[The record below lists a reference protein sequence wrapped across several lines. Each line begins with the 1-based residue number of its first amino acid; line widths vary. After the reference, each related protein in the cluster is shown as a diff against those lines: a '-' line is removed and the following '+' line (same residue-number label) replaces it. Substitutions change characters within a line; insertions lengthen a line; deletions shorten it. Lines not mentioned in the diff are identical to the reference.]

1 MTLREE
7 AVSNEPEI
15 PSSHDLFQKMLEEE
29 LRKEEERMKNNQGF
43 SERMPKNT
51 SKHIN
56 FDDQPIKRFTPQ
68 TNPSSLPLQVRTIKQ
83 QNPSNEEERNDGMI
97 ESQTTKKDSLIMQHE
112 IATSTSL
119 NQQTNNTEAQ
129 ELPNDTTFPKHIQ
142 SPLNSEQETNQGE
155 NPPKETTNDE
165 FEVYVHIPQR
175 KRAPAAASEPT
186 TSSNNNPEEQPLF
199 LSTPVMS
206 EVLNSVTSPFEDA
219 TPSTPPS
226 SNLLFE
232 NMLRKQLMQEN
243 NSSSNDENPAW
254 KKKVDELEHLCAKF
268 KESDPTDSVFQAS
281 ENELIQALNN
291 RHPSV
296 LEKAVETLY
305 HFVNQYKNASS
316 TAEKFIPIL
325 IEKGLPSKPSVQSK
339 SVEIILLYIEVS
351 DPSSIISILKGHFS
365 NKKPKLRA
373 QCISIVQTAVH
384 GFGFPT
390 IPPKIILQSLPS
402 ILDDASVREE
412 AHKLAMETFRW
423 LGFEAVEVHL
433 SNVKS
438 NKMKALREEFDLLH
452 DKSPAAVTRFCRS
465 TLNPSSVKPSSVHST
480 AITTSSL
487 LKDIE
492 VPTKEKETIDINEKL
507 RKDWYSDAE
516 NEKWSIRRDAF
527 EELKRLVDNFH
538 IKKGCDCSNIFSA
551 INVVLQR
558 EKNVAVV
565 KESID
570 CLTAFS
576 KAMKSDFTTTAKYLY
591 ERLLT
596 KLKEKKLADPTLEC
610 LVSFD
615 TCTFPFTDMLETIFS
630 AMNNKTASNS
640 EKLQIFTLL
649 ERCLI
654 NKKKKDLEKSLK
666 PLFNHLLA
674 FTDDAS
680 SEVRDTCCKII
691 ARLIWVV
698 GETDQT
704 NSLLKLESHVK
715 EKIVQY
721 LESYGAPPIDNDI
734 STRLSQ
740 SIDYK
745 KTSSS
750 TISKT
755 GSISRPPSRTIETKP
770 SLGSTTKRS
779 KVPTSK
785 SVCLN
790 KQGNNGSSSVP
801 AITLSASDVLE
812 ECKVLFGEACVEKL
826 ANSNWSDRIEALCNI
841 ESIINSLEK
850 TTLEAKHEHII
861 SLFQYKPG
869 LKESNA
875 KVLEK
880 TFDLIEN
887 VLNKTDIKSGE
898 LNSLPTITWMLDKLI
913 TPKVDIQAKKGLK
926 AFCESINPQYL
937 FIKISENLDD
947 KPPKLIGSILEWLS
961 EVITEF
967 SIACFNTPELIDF
980 AKKYLGNSNPII
992 KKGCIKML
1000 VSMRSYM
1007 GEGLLHFLSDT
1018 KPALLD
1024 MVKKEFQKVEGPPPE
1039 PTRKVKGQEKIQL
1052 SVSAY
1057 ENSLPRFDIMPK
1069 ISPKIFH
1076 SLDDKNWTIRVEA
1089 LQTIEKIITD
1099 DAHKRIQ
1106 PNILDLIHALRQRL
1120 EDANIKVVTTA
1131 LSLLDLIAEAVGSDM
1146 EKYLKILLPSIVSKS
1161 MHNNKAVRTAA
1172 LESLD
1177 KYIAVFPFESMI
1189 KFFPKAITG
1198 EKGNP
1203 EGKKEVLEFINNHL
1217 ATMKTKNI
1225 DIFSPLVKP
1234 LLEYLQASRSDTRKL
1249 AEAILSEIL
1258 QHGGYYYV
1266 SKQVRELKPAFQ
1278 QSLAP
1283 LLEKHVP
1290 FYQKHVPQTQDDIEM
1305 PSSTQPMT
1313 QSVTVSAVPVT
1324 LQKFERKMTLRDVS
1338 RSLNVEVRQANGTSH
1353 LPSSFTAAGSSST
1366 TLNAASTMNNSI
1378 DHDSEFSKQ
1387 PKTVKKRANISKT
1400 LASSPNQRS
1409 PSPPSA
1415 LQSKTSVSLQPLKPF
1430 LPIIPRLQL
1439 ATPQVESVDEYKLD
1453 LQKIE
1458 EQTTVTPHMPSSEIA
1473 IPELPQHQ
1481 PHNTS
1486 LTGNSTPRMPERSPV
1501 KETIRTEQAH
1511 TSLSIGELVNTIN
1524 TSEHGSEAAINA
1536 LKTLVLKFKDESC
1549 RPAILSSLKELVES
1563 LTENTQYSFEKAS
1576 AGLVTTRICKYL
1588 LSTLMSLFN
1597 DRQMAAF
1604 VPQETLQRTID
1615 QLLSR
1620 LLDERLPSLENGQDL
1635 LKGLN
1640 SLMLKVLENSNRTF
1654 SYTSLIHLL
1663 EYSYANPALK
1673 KYSELVV
1680 KCLIKLTKAL
1690 AATISRVDVDILLM
1704 DLHSF
1709 LTHNP
1714 PTLFKDRN
1722 DLPLRTIKTILNELV
1737 KVKGESIRSCLNLIP
1752 THKNPLIISYIELM
1766 LTSSANQQAV
1776 SSGGSTTTT
1785 NMNVSPM
1792 VAVASSNTAAT
1803 SNLSAQATNTGIG
1816 VNNNN
1821 MNVTTT
1827 NQPSSN
1833 QQQPQLQPQQAKPTR
1848 PSPPKSS
1855 NGNNNEK
1862 AIQDELSEIFNLIS
1876 NKDSTHSGLYKLYEF
1891 KKSHP
1896 TVSINTHLSKCSEPF
1911 QQYIHRQLAKI
1922 AQYEA
1927 SKQDTRSN
1935 NLQKSHPTSS
1945 LSPSRKTP
1953 TITSVDDIRR
1963 QLKLVQQESKLK
1975 NARSLTVSDLKKR
1988 IQNIEEKLSA
1998 DNEE

>member
-1 MTLREE
+1 MTLHDE
-7 AVSNEPEI
+7 AAEPEGVVEPQL

-29 LRKEEERMKNNQGF
+29 LRKEEERLKNNELQGGV
-43 SERMPKNT
+43 RVPKTKTN
-51 SKHIN
+51 SSNMN
-56 FDDQPIKRFTPQ
+56 FDEQPIKPIPQ
-68 TNPSSLPLQVRTIKQ
+68 NSNGQSTALHSRKMKQQDPSSKV
-83 QNPSNEEERNDGMI
+83 EEI
-97 ESQTTKKDSLIMQHE
+97 QTT
-112 IATSTSL
+112 
-119 NQQTNNTEAQ
+119 
-129 ELPNDTTFPKHIQ
+129 
-142 SPLNSEQETNQGE
+142 
-155 NPPKETTNDE
+155 
-165 FEVYVHIPQR
+165 
-175 KRAPAAASEPT
+175 T
-186 TSSNNNPEEQPLF
+186 TSSSAEISSSTDKVQQLLPENDMTERVESSCADGLNQNETPRSFETERFETKNDDFEIHIRIPAARKRGVADPSSTTTSNNNSEEQPLS
-199 LSTPVMS
+199 LPTPVMTD
-206 EVLNSVTSPFEDA
+206 VPNSVTSPFEEA
-219 TPSTPPS
+219 TPPS

-232 NMLRKQLMQEN
+232 NMLRKQLLEENVN
-243 NSSSNDENPAW
+243 NSSSNDDNPAW
-254 KKKVDELEHLCAKF
+254 KKKVDELEQLCTKF
-268 KESDPTDSVFQAS
+268 KQVDSTDSVFQAS

-305 HFVNQYKNASS
+305 HFVNHYKNAPS

-339 SVEIILLYIEVS
+339 SIEIILLYIEVS
-351 DPSSIISILKGHFS
+351 DPTCIISILKGHFS

-373 QCISIVQTAVH
+373 QCIGIVQTAVH
-384 GFGFPT
+384 DFGFPT

-423 LGFEAVEVHL
+423 LGFEAVEAHL
-433 SNVKS
+433 TSVKP
-438 NKMKALREEFDLLH
+438 NKMKALKEEFDLIK

-465 TLNPSSVKPSSVHST
+465 TLNAASSKTST
-480 AITTSSL
+480 LSTTITSSL

-492 VPTKEKETIDINEKL
+492 PPTKEKETVDINEKL
-507 RKDWYSDAE
+507 RKDWYNDAE
-516 NEKWSIRRDAF
+516 NEKWSIRRNAF
-527 EELKRLVDNFH
+527 EELKKIVESFH
-538 IKKGCDCSNIFSA
+538 IKKGCDCSNVFSA
-551 INVVLQR
+551 INVVIQR
-558 EKNVAVV
+558 EKNVTVV

-570 CLTAFS
+570 CLNAFS
-576 KAMKSDFTTTAKYLY
+576 KAMKSDFIITAKSLY

-596 KLKEKKLADPTLEC
+596 KLKEKKLADPTIEC

-615 TCTFPFTDMLETIFS
+615 TFTFPFTDMLETIFS
-630 AMNNKTASNS
+630 AMNNKTASTS
-640 EKLQIFTLL
+640 EKLQIFVLI
-649 ERCLI
+649 ERCLL
-654 NKKKKDLEKSLK
+654 NKKKKDLEKALKSLT
-666 PLFNHLLA
+666 NHLLS

-698 GETDQT
+698 GESGQT
-704 NSLLKLESHVK
+704 SVFMKLESHVK

-721 LESYGAPPIDNDI
+721 LESYGTPPIDSDF
-734 STRLSQ
+734 SKKLSQ
-740 SIDYK
+740 SIEHK
-745 KTSSS
+745 KVASSAVQKPS
-750 TISKT
+750 SA
-755 GSISRPPSRTIETKP
+755 GSVSRPPSRTMETKP
-770 SLGSTTKRS
+770 SSSSTKRS

-785 SVCLN
+785 SLSLN
-790 KQGNNGSSSVP
+790 KQSNNSGSNSAP

-812 ECKVLFGEACVEKL
+812 ECKILFGEACIEKL
-826 ANSNWSDRIEALCNI
+826 TNSNWSDRIAALCNI
-841 ESIINSLEK
+841 ESVINSLEK
-850 TTLEAKHEHII
+850 STLEAKQDHII
-861 SLFQYKPG
+861 GLFQYKPG

-880 TFDLIEN
+880 IFDMIECI
-887 VLNKTDIKSGE
+887 LNKTDGKSGE
-898 LNSLPTITWMLDKLI
+898 LNALPTITWMVDKLI
-913 TPKVDIQAKKGLK
+913 TPKVDVQAKKGLK

-937 FIKISENLDD
+937 FIKICENLDD

-967 SIACFNTPELIDF
+967 SIACFSTPELIDF

-992 KKGCIKML
+992 KKGCIKMI
-1000 VSMRSYM
+1000 VAMRSYM
-1007 GEGLLHFLSDT
+1007 GEGLLNFFSDT

-1024 MVKKEFQKVEGPPPE
+1024 MVKKEFQKVDGPPPE
-1039 PTRKVKGQEKIQL
+1039 PTRKVKGQERIQL
-1052 SVSAY
+1052 SMSAY

-1069 ISPKIFH
+1069 IAPKIYH
-1076 SLDDKNWTIRVEA
+1076 SLDDKNWIIRVEA

-1120 EDANIKVVTTA
+1120 EDANIKVVTTT
-1131 LSLLDLIAEAVGSDM
+1131 LTLLDVIAEAVGSDM
-1146 EKYLKILLPSIVSKS
+1146 EKFLKILLPSIVSKS
-1161 MHNNKAVRTAA
+1161 MHNNKAVRSAA

-1177 KYIAVFPFESMI
+1177 KYISVFPFESML
-1189 KFFPKAITG
+1189 KFFPKAITS

-1203 EGKKEVLEFINNHL
+1203 EGKKEVLEFIYNHL

-1234 LLEYLQASRSDTRKL
+1234 LLEYLQASRPDTRKL

-1258 QHGGYYYV
+1258 QHGGYDYV

-1278 QSLAP
+1278 KSLAP
-1283 LLEKHVP
+1283 LL
-1290 FYQKHVPQTQDDIEM
+1290 QKHAPLPTDSDSSQPQLL
-1305 PSSTQPMT
+1305 T
-1313 QSVTVSAVPVT
+1313 QSVNLSSTPAT
-1324 LQKFERKMTLRDVS
+1324 LQKPERKMTLRDVS
-1338 RSLNVEVRQANGTSH
+1338 RSLNVESRQTTAATTGSH
-1353 LPSSFTAAGSSST
+1353 PPSSAAVST
-1366 TLNAASTMNNSI
+1366 SNTFNPGYIMSNN
-1378 DHDSEFSKQ
+1378 DPESEFSKQ

-1400 LASSPNQRS
+1400 LASSPNRS
-1409 PSPPSA
+1409 PSPPHVM
-1415 LQSKTSVSLQPLKPF
+1415 QSKTVTVQPLKPF

-1439 ATPQVESVDEYKLD
+1439 GTTAQSPSVVDEYKLD
-1453 LQKIE
+1453 LEKIE
-1458 EQTTVTPHMPSSEIA
+1458 EQTVTPHMSSSEVT

-1501 KETIRTEQAH
+1501 KETIRKEQIH
-1511 TSLSIGELVNTIN
+1511 STLSVGELVDTIN
-1524 TSEHGSEAAINA
+1524 TSEHGSEVAINA
-1536 LKTLVLKFKDESC
+1536 LKTLVMKFKDESC
-1549 RPAILSSLKELVES
+1549 RPAILSYLKELVEC

-1576 AGLVTTRICKYL
+1576 AGIVSTRICKYL

-1722 DLPLRTIKTILNELV
+1722 DLPLRTVKTILNELV

-1766 LTSSANQQAV
+1766 LTSSGNQQV
-1776 SSGGSTTTT
+1776 QVGSVGPTMTT
-1785 NMNVSPM
+1785 NGNGN
-1792 VAVASSNTAAT
+1792 ASSNAVAT
-1803 SNLSAQATNTGIG
+1803 SIAVTSNNLNIQANGENTSTSNTI
-1816 VNNNN
+1816 
-1821 MNVTTT
+1821 VTTT
-1827 NQPSSN
+1827 GQPSTL
-1833 QQQPQLQPQQAKPTR
+1833 QQTQPQQAKPTR
-1848 PSPPKSS
+1848 PSPPKSA
-1855 NGNNNEK
+1855 NGINEK
-1862 AIQDELSEIFNLIS
+1862 AIQDELTEIFNLIS

-1891 KKSHP
+1891 KKTHP
-1896 TVSINTHLSKCSEPF
+1896 SVSINTHLSKCSEPF

-1927 SKQDTRSN
+1927 SKQDATSRSVSTTT
-1935 NLQKSHPTSS
+1935 LQKSQPAASSVSPT
-1945 LSPSRKTP
+1945 RKTP

-1998 DNEE
+1998 DSDE